1 MTKVT
6 LTIKGLEI
14 IKELEHPSYEERLRE
29 LGVLRL
35 EKRRLMGD
43 LFHVS
48 KYLVGE
54 TEGEGA
60 RLLSVMPC

>member
-35 EKRRLMGD
+35 RR
-43 LFHVS
+43 
-48 KYLVGE
+48 
-54 TEGEGA
+54 EGSWGIFSMC
-60 RLLSVMPC
+60 LNT